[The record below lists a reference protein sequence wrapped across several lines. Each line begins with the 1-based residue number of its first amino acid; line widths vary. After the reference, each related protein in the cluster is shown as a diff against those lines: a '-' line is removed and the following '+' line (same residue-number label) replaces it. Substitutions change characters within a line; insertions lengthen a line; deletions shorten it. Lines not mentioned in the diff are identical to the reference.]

1 MQYTSGS
8 TANPRGVVLSMRNVT
23 ENVDQIIRN
32 YFRHEGGAPRL
43 PSSVVSWLPL
53 YHDMGLMVGLFI
65 PLFVGCPVILTSP
78 EAFIRKPARWMQLL
92 AKHQAPFSAAPNFAF
107 DLAVAKTSEEDMAG
121 LDLGHVNTIING
133 AEQVQPNTITKFLRR
148 FRPYNLMPAAVKPSY
163 GMAEAVVYLATTKA
177 GSPPTSTEFDA
188 DSLARGHAELST
200 FETER
205 ATRLIRYHS
214 DDKEPL
220 LRIVDPDSNIEL
232 GPGRIGEIWIHGK
245 NVSTGYHNADDALN
259 RDKFQASIREAS
271 AGTPRSPWLRTGDLG
286 FIVGDEFYIVGRMK
300 DLIIQ
305 DGVNHYPDDIETT
318 VKEFTGGRVAA
329 FSVSDDG
336 VEHLVIAAEVRT
348 EHGPDK
354 VTIMDFSTI
363 KRLVVSALSKLHG
376 LHVTDFLLVPPGA
389 LPKTTS
395 GKISRAACAKQ
406 YGANK
411 LQRSS
416 NVPMTDGSVTA
427 DKLQKWFREYLSTHI
442 ECHPN
447 EVSLDVPIRDLGL
460 KSIDVLAIPGD
471 LGDRFGF
478 CIPDLAVWDNPSAN
492 DLIDSLL
499 NQRSADS
506 LRESH
511 GHADRNTQ
519 GRGSINEPVAVIG
532 VGCRFPGDI
541 DGPERLWDFL
551 TEKKCAITAY
561 PDRGFTNAGTF
572 AESGGFLKDVAGFDN
587 RFFDIPPDE
596 ALRMDPQQRLLLEV
610 SWEALEHA
618 GIIPESLRLSRTGVF
633 VGVSSTD
640 YVRLVSASAQQKS
653 TIWDNTGGSSSIIA
667 NRISYF
673 LDIQGPSIVIDT
685 ACSSSLVAVHLACRS
700 LSTWDCDIA
709 LVGGTNVLISPEPWG
724 GFREAGILSQT
735 GCCHA
740 FDKSADGMVRGEGC
754 GVIVLQRLSDAR
766 LEGRRI
772 LAILT
777 GSAVNQDGKSNG
789 IMAPN
794 PSAQIGV
801 LENACKSARVDP
813 LEIGYVE
820 AHGTGTSLG
829 DRIEAHALGM
839 VFGRKRP
846 GSGPLMIGS
855 IKPNIGHLEGA
866 AGIAG
871 LIKAVLMVERG
882 SLLPSGGFTEPN
894 PAIPFT
900 ELGLRVVDELQE
912 WPVVAGRPRRAGV
925 SSFGFGGTNAHVI
938 VEEAGSVGADTVSGR
953 ADVGGSGGGVV
964 AWVISGKTASA
975 LAAQA
980 GRLGRYVR
988 ARPALDVVDVGYSL
1002 VSTRSVFDH
1011 RAVVV
1016 GQTRDE
1022 LLAGLAGVVA
1032 GRPEAGVVC
1041 GVGKPAG
1048 KTAFV
1053 FAGQG
1058 SQWLGMGSELYAA
1071 YPVFA
1076 EALDAVVDELD
1087 RHLRYPLRD
1096 VIWGHDQDLL
1106 NTTEFAQPALFAVE
1120 VALYRLLMSWGVR
1133 PGLVLGHS
1141 VGELAAAHVAGA
1153 LCLPDAAMLVAARG
1167 RLMQA
1172 LPAGGAMFAVQ
1183 AREDEVA
1190 PMLGHDV
1197 SIAAVNGPAS
1207 VVISG
1212 AHDAVS
1218 AIADRLRG
1226 QGRRVHRLA
1235 VSHAFHSALMEPMIA
1250 EFTAVAAELSVG
1262 LPTIPVISNVTGQ
1275 LVADDFASADYWARH
1290 IRAVVRF
1297 GDSVRS
1303 AHCAG
1308 ASRFIEVGPGGGLTS
1323 LIEASLADAQIVSVP
1338 TLRKDRPE
1346 PVSVMTAAA
1355 QGFVSGMGLDWASVF
1370 SGYRPKRVELPT
1382 YAFQHQKFWLAPA
1395 PSVSDPTAAGQIGAS
1410 DGGAELLASS
1420 GFAARLAGRSADEQL
1435 AAAIEVVCEHAA
1447 AVLGRDGA
1455 AGLDAGQAFA
1465 DSGFNSLSA
1474 VELRNRL
1481 TAVTAVTL
1489 PATAI
1494 FDHPTPTELAQ
1505 YLITQIDG
1513 HGSSAAAAANPAE
1526 RIDALTDLFL
1536 QACDAGR
1543 DADGWKMVAL
1553 ASNTRERM
1561 SSPVRNNVSKN
1572 VALLADG
1579 ISDVVVICI
1588 PTLTVLSDQREYR
1601 DIANAMT
1608 GRHSVYSLTLPGF
1621 DSSDALPQNADM
1633 IVETVSNAII
1643 DVVGGSCR
1651 FVLSGYSSGGVLAYA
1666 LCSHLSVKHQ
1676 RNPLGVA
1683 LIDTYLPSQ
1692 IANPS
1697 MNEGFS
1703 PNDTGKGLSRE
1714 VIRVARM
1721 LNRLTATRLTAAAT
1735 YAAIFQAWEPGRSMA
1750 PVLNIVAKDRIATV
1764 ENLREE
1770 RINRWRTAAAEAAY
1784 SVAEVPGDHFGM
1796 MSTSSE
1802 AIATEI
1808 HDWISGL
1815 VRGPHR

>member
-1 MQYTSGS
+1 
-8 TANPRGVVLSMRNVT
+8 
-23 ENVDQIIRN
+23 
-32 YFRHEGGAPRL
+32 
-43 PSSVVSWLPL
+43 
-53 YHDMGLMVGLFI
+53 
-65 PLFVGCPVILTSP
+65 
-78 EAFIRKPARWMQLL
+78 
-92 AKHQAPFSAAPNFAF
+92 
-107 DLAVAKTSEEDMAG
+107 
-121 LDLGHVNTIING
+121 
-133 AEQVQPNTITKFLRR
+133 
-148 FRPYNLMPAAVKPSY
+148 
-163 GMAEAVVYLATTKA
+163 
-177 GSPPTSTEFDA
+177 
-188 DSLARGHAELST
+188 
-200 FETER
+200 
-205 ATRLIRYHS
+205 
-214 DDKEPL
+214 
-220 LRIVDPDSNIEL
+220 
-232 GPGRIGEIWIHGK
+232 
-245 NVSTGYHNADDALN
+245 
-259 RDKFQASIREAS
+259 
-271 AGTPRSPWLRTGDLG
+271 
-286 FIVGDEFYIVGRMK
+286 
-300 DLIIQ
+300 
-305 DGVNHYPDDIETT
+305 
-318 VKEFTGGRVAA
+318 
-329 FSVSDDG
+329 
-336 VEHLVIAAEVRT
+336 
-348 EHGPDK
+348 
-354 VTIMDFSTI
+354 
-363 KRLVVSALSKLHG
+363 
-376 LHVTDFLLVPPGA
+376 
-389 LPKTTS
+389 
-395 GKISRAACAKQ
+395 
-406 YGANK
+406 
-411 LQRSS
+411 
-416 NVPMTDGSVTA
+416 MTDGSVTA

-980 GRLGRYVR
+980 RRLGRYVR

-1032 GRPEAGVVC
+1032 GRPDAGVVC

>member
-1 MQYTSGS
+1 
-8 TANPRGVVLSMRNVT
+8 
-23 ENVDQIIRN
+23 
-32 YFRHEGGAPRL
+32 
-43 PSSVVSWLPL
+43 
-53 YHDMGLMVGLFI
+53 
-65 PLFVGCPVILTSP
+65 
-78 EAFIRKPARWMQLL
+78 
-92 AKHQAPFSAAPNFAF
+92 
-107 DLAVAKTSEEDMAG
+107 
-121 LDLGHVNTIING
+121 
-133 AEQVQPNTITKFLRR
+133 
-148 FRPYNLMPAAVKPSY
+148 
-163 GMAEAVVYLATTKA
+163 
-177 GSPPTSTEFDA
+177 
-188 DSLARGHAELST
+188 
-200 FETER
+200 
-205 ATRLIRYHS
+205 
-214 DDKEPL
+214 
-220 LRIVDPDSNIEL
+220 
-232 GPGRIGEIWIHGK
+232 
-245 NVSTGYHNADDALN
+245 
-259 RDKFQASIREAS
+259 
-271 AGTPRSPWLRTGDLG
+271 
-286 FIVGDEFYIVGRMK
+286 
-300 DLIIQ
+300 
-305 DGVNHYPDDIETT
+305 
-318 VKEFTGGRVAA
+318 
-329 FSVSDDG
+329 
-336 VEHLVIAAEVRT
+336 
-348 EHGPDK
+348 
-354 VTIMDFSTI
+354 
-363 KRLVVSALSKLHG
+363 
-376 LHVTDFLLVPPGA
+376 
-389 LPKTTS
+389 
-395 GKISRAACAKQ
+395 
-406 YGANK
+406 
-411 LQRSS
+411 
-416 NVPMTDGSVTA
+416 MTDGSVTA
-427 DKLQKWFREYLSTHI
+427 DKLQKWFREYVSTHI

-673 LDIQGPSIVIDT
+673 LDIQGPPIVIDT

-1643 DVVGGSCR
+1643 DVVGGSWR

-1815 VRGPHR
+1815 VRGPHP

>member
-1 MQYTSGS
+1 M
-8 TANPRGVVLSMRNVT
+8 
-23 ENVDQIIRN
+23 
-32 YFRHEGGAPRL
+32 
-43 PSSVVSWLPL
+43 
-53 YHDMGLMVGLFI
+53 
-65 PLFVGCPVILTSP
+65 
-78 EAFIRKPARWMQLL
+78 
-92 AKHQAPFSAAPNFAF
+92 
-107 DLAVAKTSEEDMAG
+107 
-121 LDLGHVNTIING
+121 
-133 AEQVQPNTITKFLRR
+133 
-148 FRPYNLMPAAVKPSY
+148 
-163 GMAEAVVYLATTKA
+163 
-177 GSPPTSTEFDA
+177 
-188 DSLARGHAELST
+188 
-200 FETER
+200 
-205 ATRLIRYHS
+205 
-214 DDKEPL
+214 
-220 LRIVDPDSNIEL
+220 
-232 GPGRIGEIWIHGK
+232 
-245 NVSTGYHNADDALN
+245 
-259 RDKFQASIREAS
+259 
-271 AGTPRSPWLRTGDLG
+271 
-286 FIVGDEFYIVGRMK
+286 
-300 DLIIQ
+300 
-305 DGVNHYPDDIETT
+305 
-318 VKEFTGGRVAA
+318 
-329 FSVSDDG
+329 
-336 VEHLVIAAEVRT
+336 
-348 EHGPDK
+348 
-354 VTIMDFSTI
+354 
-363 KRLVVSALSKLHG
+363 
-376 LHVTDFLLVPPGA
+376 
-389 LPKTTS
+389 
-395 GKISRAACAKQ
+395 
-406 YGANK
+406 
-411 LQRSS
+411 
-416 NVPMTDGSVTA
+416 
-427 DKLQKWFREYLSTHI
+427 
-442 ECHPN
+442 
-447 EVSLDVPIRDLGL
+447 
-460 KSIDVLAIPGD
+460 
-471 LGDRFGF
+471 
-478 CIPDLAVWDNPSAN
+478 
-492 DLIDSLL
+492 
-499 NQRSADS
+499 
-506 LRESH
+506 
-511 GHADRNTQ
+511 
-519 GRGSINEPVAVIG
+519 
-532 VGCRFPGDI
+532 
-541 DGPERLWDFL
+541 
-551 TEKKCAITAY
+551 
-561 PDRGFTNAGTF
+561 
-572 AESGGFLKDVAGFDN
+572 
-587 RFFDIPPDE
+587 
-596 ALRMDPQQRLLLEV
+596 
-610 SWEALEHA
+610 
-618 GIIPESLRLSRTGVF
+618 
-633 VGVSSTD
+633 
-640 YVRLVSASAQQKS
+640 
-653 TIWDNTGGSSSIIA
+653 
-667 NRISYF
+667 
-673 LDIQGPSIVIDT
+673 
-685 ACSSSLVAVHLACRS
+685 HLACRS

>member
-1 MQYTSGS
+1 
-8 TANPRGVVLSMRNVT
+8 
-23 ENVDQIIRN
+23 
-32 YFRHEGGAPRL
+32 
-43 PSSVVSWLPL
+43 
-53 YHDMGLMVGLFI
+53 
-65 PLFVGCPVILTSP
+65 
-78 EAFIRKPARWMQLL
+78 
-92 AKHQAPFSAAPNFAF
+92 
-107 DLAVAKTSEEDMAG
+107 
-121 LDLGHVNTIING
+121 
-133 AEQVQPNTITKFLRR
+133 
-148 FRPYNLMPAAVKPSY
+148 
-163 GMAEAVVYLATTKA
+163 
-177 GSPPTSTEFDA
+177 
-188 DSLARGHAELST
+188 
-200 FETER
+200 
-205 ATRLIRYHS
+205 
-214 DDKEPL
+214 
-220 LRIVDPDSNIEL
+220 
-232 GPGRIGEIWIHGK
+232 
-245 NVSTGYHNADDALN
+245 
-259 RDKFQASIREAS
+259 
-271 AGTPRSPWLRTGDLG
+271 
-286 FIVGDEFYIVGRMK
+286 
-300 DLIIQ
+300 
-305 DGVNHYPDDIETT
+305 
-318 VKEFTGGRVAA
+318 
-329 FSVSDDG
+329 
-336 VEHLVIAAEVRT
+336 
-348 EHGPDK
+348 
-354 VTIMDFSTI
+354 
-363 KRLVVSALSKLHG
+363 
-376 LHVTDFLLVPPGA
+376 
-389 LPKTTS
+389 
-395 GKISRAACAKQ
+395 
-406 YGANK
+406 
-411 LQRSS
+411 
-416 NVPMTDGSVTA
+416 MTDGSVTA
-427 DKLQKWFREYLSTHI
+427 DKLQKWFREYVSTHI

-511 GHADRNTQ
+511 RHADRNTQ

-1643 DVVGGSCR
+1643 DVVGCSCR

-1815 VRGPHR
+1815 VRGPHP

>member
-1 MQYTSGS
+1 MVS
-8 TANPRGVVLSMRNVT
+8 RVLVHAYRV
-23 ENVDQIIRN
+23 
-32 YFRHEGGAPRL
+32 
-43 PSSVVSWLPL
+43 SS
-53 YHDMGLMVGLFI
+53 
-65 PLFVGCPVILTSP
+65 
-78 EAFIRKPARWMQLL
+78 
-92 AKHQAPFSAAPNFAF
+92 
-107 DLAVAKTSEEDMAG
+107 
-121 LDLGHVNTIING
+121 
-133 AEQVQPNTITKFLRR
+133 
-148 FRPYNLMPAAVKPSY
+148 
-163 GMAEAVVYLATTKA
+163 
-177 GSPPTSTEFDA
+177 
-188 DSLARGHAELST
+188 
-200 FETER
+200 
-205 ATRLIRYHS
+205 
-214 DDKEPL
+214 
-220 LRIVDPDSNIEL
+220 
-232 GPGRIGEIWIHGK
+232 
-245 NVSTGYHNADDALN
+245 
-259 RDKFQASIREAS
+259 
-271 AGTPRSPWLRTGDLG
+271 
-286 FIVGDEFYIVGRMK
+286 
-300 DLIIQ
+300 
-305 DGVNHYPDDIETT
+305 
-318 VKEFTGGRVAA
+318 
-329 FSVSDDG
+329 
-336 VEHLVIAAEVRT
+336 
-348 EHGPDK
+348 
-354 VTIMDFSTI
+354 
-363 KRLVVSALSKLHG
+363 
-376 LHVTDFLLVPPGA
+376 
-389 LPKTTS
+389 
-395 GKISRAACAKQ
+395 
-406 YGANK
+406 
-411 LQRSS
+411 
-416 NVPMTDGSVTA
+416 
-427 DKLQKWFREYLSTHI
+427 
-442 ECHPN
+442 N

-709 LVGGTNVLISPEPWG
+709 LAGGTNVLISPEPWG

-1815 VRGPHR
+1815 VRGPHP

>member
-1 MQYTSGS
+1 
-8 TANPRGVVLSMRNVT
+8 
-23 ENVDQIIRN
+23 
-32 YFRHEGGAPRL
+32 
-43 PSSVVSWLPL
+43 
-53 YHDMGLMVGLFI
+53 
-65 PLFVGCPVILTSP
+65 
-78 EAFIRKPARWMQLL
+78 
-92 AKHQAPFSAAPNFAF
+92 
-107 DLAVAKTSEEDMAG
+107 
-121 LDLGHVNTIING
+121 
-133 AEQVQPNTITKFLRR
+133 
-148 FRPYNLMPAAVKPSY
+148 
-163 GMAEAVVYLATTKA
+163 
-177 GSPPTSTEFDA
+177 
-188 DSLARGHAELST
+188 
-200 FETER
+200 
-205 ATRLIRYHS
+205 
-214 DDKEPL
+214 
-220 LRIVDPDSNIEL
+220 
-232 GPGRIGEIWIHGK
+232 
-245 NVSTGYHNADDALN
+245 
-259 RDKFQASIREAS
+259 
-271 AGTPRSPWLRTGDLG
+271 
-286 FIVGDEFYIVGRMK
+286 
-300 DLIIQ
+300 
-305 DGVNHYPDDIETT
+305 
-318 VKEFTGGRVAA
+318 
-329 FSVSDDG
+329 
-336 VEHLVIAAEVRT
+336 
-348 EHGPDK
+348 
-354 VTIMDFSTI
+354 
-363 KRLVVSALSKLHG
+363 
-376 LHVTDFLLVPPGA
+376 
-389 LPKTTS
+389 
-395 GKISRAACAKQ
+395 
-406 YGANK
+406 
-411 LQRSS
+411 
-416 NVPMTDGSVTA
+416 MTDGSVTA
-427 DKLQKWFREYLSTHI
+427 DKLQKWFREYVSTHI

-471 LGDRFGF
+471 LGYRFGF

-912 WPVVAGRPRRAGV
+912 WPVVAGRPRRAGL

-1058 SQWLGMGSELYAA
+1058 SQWLGMGSELYAT

-1815 VRGPHR
+1815 VRGPHP

>member
-1 MQYTSGS
+1 MVS
-8 TANPRGVVLSMRNVT
+8 RVLVHAYRV
-23 ENVDQIIRN
+23 
-32 YFRHEGGAPRL
+32 
-43 PSSVVSWLPL
+43 SS
-53 YHDMGLMVGLFI
+53 
-65 PLFVGCPVILTSP
+65 
-78 EAFIRKPARWMQLL
+78 
-92 AKHQAPFSAAPNFAF
+92 
-107 DLAVAKTSEEDMAG
+107 
-121 LDLGHVNTIING
+121 
-133 AEQVQPNTITKFLRR
+133 
-148 FRPYNLMPAAVKPSY
+148 
-163 GMAEAVVYLATTKA
+163 
-177 GSPPTSTEFDA
+177 
-188 DSLARGHAELST
+188 
-200 FETER
+200 
-205 ATRLIRYHS
+205 
-214 DDKEPL
+214 
-220 LRIVDPDSNIEL
+220 
-232 GPGRIGEIWIHGK
+232 
-245 NVSTGYHNADDALN
+245 
-259 RDKFQASIREAS
+259 
-271 AGTPRSPWLRTGDLG
+271 
-286 FIVGDEFYIVGRMK
+286 
-300 DLIIQ
+300 
-305 DGVNHYPDDIETT
+305 
-318 VKEFTGGRVAA
+318 
-329 FSVSDDG
+329 
-336 VEHLVIAAEVRT
+336 
-348 EHGPDK
+348 
-354 VTIMDFSTI
+354 
-363 KRLVVSALSKLHG
+363 
-376 LHVTDFLLVPPGA
+376 
-389 LPKTTS
+389 
-395 GKISRAACAKQ
+395 
-406 YGANK
+406 
-411 LQRSS
+411 
-416 NVPMTDGSVTA
+416 
-427 DKLQKWFREYLSTHI
+427 
-442 ECHPN
+442 N

-1601 DIANAMT
+1601 DIANAMA

-1815 VRGPHR
+1815 VRGPHP

>member
-1 MQYTSGS
+1 
-8 TANPRGVVLSMRNVT
+8 
-23 ENVDQIIRN
+23 
-32 YFRHEGGAPRL
+32 
-43 PSSVVSWLPL
+43 
-53 YHDMGLMVGLFI
+53 
-65 PLFVGCPVILTSP
+65 
-78 EAFIRKPARWMQLL
+78 
-92 AKHQAPFSAAPNFAF
+92 
-107 DLAVAKTSEEDMAG
+107 
-121 LDLGHVNTIING
+121 
-133 AEQVQPNTITKFLRR
+133 
-148 FRPYNLMPAAVKPSY
+148 
-163 GMAEAVVYLATTKA
+163 
-177 GSPPTSTEFDA
+177 
-188 DSLARGHAELST
+188 
-200 FETER
+200 
-205 ATRLIRYHS
+205 
-214 DDKEPL
+214 
-220 LRIVDPDSNIEL
+220 
-232 GPGRIGEIWIHGK
+232 
-245 NVSTGYHNADDALN
+245 
-259 RDKFQASIREAS
+259 
-271 AGTPRSPWLRTGDLG
+271 
-286 FIVGDEFYIVGRMK
+286 
-300 DLIIQ
+300 
-305 DGVNHYPDDIETT
+305 
-318 VKEFTGGRVAA
+318 
-329 FSVSDDG
+329 
-336 VEHLVIAAEVRT
+336 
-348 EHGPDK
+348 
-354 VTIMDFSTI
+354 
-363 KRLVVSALSKLHG
+363 
-376 LHVTDFLLVPPGA
+376 
-389 LPKTTS
+389 
-395 GKISRAACAKQ
+395 
-406 YGANK
+406 
-411 LQRSS
+411 
-416 NVPMTDGSVTA
+416 MTDGSVTA

-1183 AREDEVA
+1183 AREDDVA

-1197 SIAAVNGPAS
+1197 SIAAVNGPVS

-1815 VRGPHR
+1815 VRGPHP

>member
-1 MQYTSGS
+1 MVS
-8 TANPRGVVLSMRNVT
+8 RVLVHAYRV
-23 ENVDQIIRN
+23 
-32 YFRHEGGAPRL
+32 
-43 PSSVVSWLPL
+43 SS
-53 YHDMGLMVGLFI
+53 
-65 PLFVGCPVILTSP
+65 
-78 EAFIRKPARWMQLL
+78 
-92 AKHQAPFSAAPNFAF
+92 
-107 DLAVAKTSEEDMAG
+107 
-121 LDLGHVNTIING
+121 
-133 AEQVQPNTITKFLRR
+133 
-148 FRPYNLMPAAVKPSY
+148 
-163 GMAEAVVYLATTKA
+163 
-177 GSPPTSTEFDA
+177 
-188 DSLARGHAELST
+188 
-200 FETER
+200 
-205 ATRLIRYHS
+205 
-214 DDKEPL
+214 
-220 LRIVDPDSNIEL
+220 
-232 GPGRIGEIWIHGK
+232 
-245 NVSTGYHNADDALN
+245 
-259 RDKFQASIREAS
+259 
-271 AGTPRSPWLRTGDLG
+271 
-286 FIVGDEFYIVGRMK
+286 
-300 DLIIQ
+300 
-305 DGVNHYPDDIETT
+305 
-318 VKEFTGGRVAA
+318 
-329 FSVSDDG
+329 
-336 VEHLVIAAEVRT
+336 
-348 EHGPDK
+348 
-354 VTIMDFSTI
+354 
-363 KRLVVSALSKLHG
+363 
-376 LHVTDFLLVPPGA
+376 
-389 LPKTTS
+389 
-395 GKISRAACAKQ
+395 
-406 YGANK
+406 
-411 LQRSS
+411 
-416 NVPMTDGSVTA
+416 
-427 DKLQKWFREYLSTHI
+427 
-442 ECHPN
+442 N

-1308 ASRFIEVGPGGGLTS
+1308 VSRFIEVGPGGGLTS

-1815 VRGPHR
+1815 VRGPHP

>member
-1 MQYTSGS
+1 
-8 TANPRGVVLSMRNVT
+8 
-23 ENVDQIIRN
+23 
-32 YFRHEGGAPRL
+32 
-43 PSSVVSWLPL
+43 
-53 YHDMGLMVGLFI
+53 
-65 PLFVGCPVILTSP
+65 
-78 EAFIRKPARWMQLL
+78 
-92 AKHQAPFSAAPNFAF
+92 
-107 DLAVAKTSEEDMAG
+107 
-121 LDLGHVNTIING
+121 
-133 AEQVQPNTITKFLRR
+133 
-148 FRPYNLMPAAVKPSY
+148 
-163 GMAEAVVYLATTKA
+163 
-177 GSPPTSTEFDA
+177 
-188 DSLARGHAELST
+188 
-200 FETER
+200 
-205 ATRLIRYHS
+205 
-214 DDKEPL
+214 
-220 LRIVDPDSNIEL
+220 
-232 GPGRIGEIWIHGK
+232 
-245 NVSTGYHNADDALN
+245 
-259 RDKFQASIREAS
+259 
-271 AGTPRSPWLRTGDLG
+271 
-286 FIVGDEFYIVGRMK
+286 
-300 DLIIQ
+300 
-305 DGVNHYPDDIETT
+305 
-318 VKEFTGGRVAA
+318 
-329 FSVSDDG
+329 
-336 VEHLVIAAEVRT
+336 
-348 EHGPDK
+348 
-354 VTIMDFSTI
+354 
-363 KRLVVSALSKLHG
+363 
-376 LHVTDFLLVPPGA
+376 
-389 LPKTTS
+389 
-395 GKISRAACAKQ
+395 
-406 YGANK
+406 
-411 LQRSS
+411 
-416 NVPMTDGSVTA
+416 MTDGSVTA

-1022 LLAGLAGVVA
+1022 LLAGLAGGVA

-1815 VRGPHR
+1815 VRGPHP

>member
-1 MQYTSGS
+1 
-8 TANPRGVVLSMRNVT
+8 
-23 ENVDQIIRN
+23 
-32 YFRHEGGAPRL
+32 
-43 PSSVVSWLPL
+43 
-53 YHDMGLMVGLFI
+53 
-65 PLFVGCPVILTSP
+65 
-78 EAFIRKPARWMQLL
+78 
-92 AKHQAPFSAAPNFAF
+92 
-107 DLAVAKTSEEDMAG
+107 
-121 LDLGHVNTIING
+121 
-133 AEQVQPNTITKFLRR
+133 
-148 FRPYNLMPAAVKPSY
+148 
-163 GMAEAVVYLATTKA
+163 
-177 GSPPTSTEFDA
+177 
-188 DSLARGHAELST
+188 
-200 FETER
+200 
-205 ATRLIRYHS
+205 
-214 DDKEPL
+214 
-220 LRIVDPDSNIEL
+220 
-232 GPGRIGEIWIHGK
+232 
-245 NVSTGYHNADDALN
+245 
-259 RDKFQASIREAS
+259 
-271 AGTPRSPWLRTGDLG
+271 
-286 FIVGDEFYIVGRMK
+286 
-300 DLIIQ
+300 
-305 DGVNHYPDDIETT
+305 
-318 VKEFTGGRVAA
+318 
-329 FSVSDDG
+329 
-336 VEHLVIAAEVRT
+336 
-348 EHGPDK
+348 
-354 VTIMDFSTI
+354 
-363 KRLVVSALSKLHG
+363 
-376 LHVTDFLLVPPGA
+376 
-389 LPKTTS
+389 
-395 GKISRAACAKQ
+395 
-406 YGANK
+406 
-411 LQRSS
+411 
-416 NVPMTDGSVTA
+416 
-427 DKLQKWFREYLSTHI
+427 
-442 ECHPN
+442 
-447 EVSLDVPIRDLGL
+447 
-460 KSIDVLAIPGD
+460 
-471 LGDRFGF
+471 
-478 CIPDLAVWDNPSAN
+478 
-492 DLIDSLL
+492 
-499 NQRSADS
+499 
-506 LRESH
+506 
-511 GHADRNTQ
+511 
-519 GRGSINEPVAVIG
+519 
-532 VGCRFPGDI
+532 
-541 DGPERLWDFL
+541 
-551 TEKKCAITAY
+551 
-561 PDRGFTNAGTF
+561 
-572 AESGGFLKDVAGFDN
+572 
-587 RFFDIPPDE
+587 
-596 ALRMDPQQRLLLEV
+596 
-610 SWEALEHA
+610 
-618 GIIPESLRLSRTGVF
+618 
-633 VGVSSTD
+633 
-640 YVRLVSASAQQKS
+640 
-653 TIWDNTGGSSSIIA
+653 
-667 NRISYF
+667 
-673 LDIQGPSIVIDT
+673 
-685 ACSSSLVAVHLACRS
+685 
-700 LSTWDCDIA
+700 
-709 LVGGTNVLISPEPWG
+709 TNVLISPEPWG

-1120 VALYRLLMSWGVR
+1120 VALYRLVMSWGVR

-1526 RIDALTDLFL
+1526 RIDALTDVFL

-1621 DSSDALPQNADM
+1621 DSSDALPQNSDM

-1683 LIDTYLPSQ
+1683 LI
-1692 IANPS
+1692 
-1697 MNEGFS
+1697 
-1703 PNDTGKGLSRE
+1703 
-1714 VIRVARM
+1714 
-1721 LNRLTATRLTAAAT
+1721 
-1735 YAAIFQAWEPGRSMA
+1735 
-1750 PVLNIVAKDRIATV
+1750 
-1764 ENLREE
+1764 
-1770 RINRWRTAAAEAAY
+1770 
-1784 SVAEVPGDHFGM
+1784 
-1796 MSTSSE
+1796 
-1802 AIATEI
+1802 
-1808 HDWISGL
+1808 
-1815 VRGPHR
+1815 

>member
-1 MQYTSGS
+1 MVS
-8 TANPRGVVLSMRNVT
+8 RVLVHAYRV
-23 ENVDQIIRN
+23 
-32 YFRHEGGAPRL
+32 
-43 PSSVVSWLPL
+43 SS
-53 YHDMGLMVGLFI
+53 
-65 PLFVGCPVILTSP
+65 
-78 EAFIRKPARWMQLL
+78 
-92 AKHQAPFSAAPNFAF
+92 
-107 DLAVAKTSEEDMAG
+107 
-121 LDLGHVNTIING
+121 
-133 AEQVQPNTITKFLRR
+133 
-148 FRPYNLMPAAVKPSY
+148 
-163 GMAEAVVYLATTKA
+163 
-177 GSPPTSTEFDA
+177 
-188 DSLARGHAELST
+188 
-200 FETER
+200 
-205 ATRLIRYHS
+205 
-214 DDKEPL
+214 
-220 LRIVDPDSNIEL
+220 
-232 GPGRIGEIWIHGK
+232 
-245 NVSTGYHNADDALN
+245 
-259 RDKFQASIREAS
+259 
-271 AGTPRSPWLRTGDLG
+271 
-286 FIVGDEFYIVGRMK
+286 
-300 DLIIQ
+300 
-305 DGVNHYPDDIETT
+305 
-318 VKEFTGGRVAA
+318 
-329 FSVSDDG
+329 
-336 VEHLVIAAEVRT
+336 
-348 EHGPDK
+348 
-354 VTIMDFSTI
+354 
-363 KRLVVSALSKLHG
+363 
-376 LHVTDFLLVPPGA
+376 
-389 LPKTTS
+389 
-395 GKISRAACAKQ
+395 
-406 YGANK
+406 
-411 LQRSS
+411 
-416 NVPMTDGSVTA
+416 
-427 DKLQKWFREYLSTHI
+427 
-442 ECHPN
+442 N

-1543 DADGWKMVAL
+1543 DADGWTMVAL

-1815 VRGPHR
+1815 VRGPHP

>member
-1 MQYTSGS
+1 MVS
-8 TANPRGVVLSMRNVT
+8 RVLVHAYRV
-23 ENVDQIIRN
+23 
-32 YFRHEGGAPRL
+32 
-43 PSSVVSWLPL
+43 SS
-53 YHDMGLMVGLFI
+53 
-65 PLFVGCPVILTSP
+65 
-78 EAFIRKPARWMQLL
+78 
-92 AKHQAPFSAAPNFAF
+92 
-107 DLAVAKTSEEDMAG
+107 
-121 LDLGHVNTIING
+121 
-133 AEQVQPNTITKFLRR
+133 
-148 FRPYNLMPAAVKPSY
+148 
-163 GMAEAVVYLATTKA
+163 
-177 GSPPTSTEFDA
+177 
-188 DSLARGHAELST
+188 
-200 FETER
+200 
-205 ATRLIRYHS
+205 
-214 DDKEPL
+214 
-220 LRIVDPDSNIEL
+220 
-232 GPGRIGEIWIHGK
+232 
-245 NVSTGYHNADDALN
+245 
-259 RDKFQASIREAS
+259 
-271 AGTPRSPWLRTGDLG
+271 
-286 FIVGDEFYIVGRMK
+286 
-300 DLIIQ
+300 
-305 DGVNHYPDDIETT
+305 
-318 VKEFTGGRVAA
+318 
-329 FSVSDDG
+329 
-336 VEHLVIAAEVRT
+336 
-348 EHGPDK
+348 
-354 VTIMDFSTI
+354 
-363 KRLVVSALSKLHG
+363 
-376 LHVTDFLLVPPGA
+376 
-389 LPKTTS
+389 
-395 GKISRAACAKQ
+395 
-406 YGANK
+406 
-411 LQRSS
+411 
-416 NVPMTDGSVTA
+416 
-427 DKLQKWFREYLSTHI
+427 
-442 ECHPN
+442 N

-1526 RIDALTDLFL
+1526 RIDALTDIFL

-1815 VRGPHR
+1815 VRGPHP

>member
-1 MQYTSGS
+1 
-8 TANPRGVVLSMRNVT
+8 
-23 ENVDQIIRN
+23 
-32 YFRHEGGAPRL
+32 
-43 PSSVVSWLPL
+43 
-53 YHDMGLMVGLFI
+53 
-65 PLFVGCPVILTSP
+65 
-78 EAFIRKPARWMQLL
+78 
-92 AKHQAPFSAAPNFAF
+92 
-107 DLAVAKTSEEDMAG
+107 
-121 LDLGHVNTIING
+121 
-133 AEQVQPNTITKFLRR
+133 
-148 FRPYNLMPAAVKPSY
+148 
-163 GMAEAVVYLATTKA
+163 
-177 GSPPTSTEFDA
+177 
-188 DSLARGHAELST
+188 
-200 FETER
+200 
-205 ATRLIRYHS
+205 
-214 DDKEPL
+214 
-220 LRIVDPDSNIEL
+220 
-232 GPGRIGEIWIHGK
+232 
-245 NVSTGYHNADDALN
+245 
-259 RDKFQASIREAS
+259 
-271 AGTPRSPWLRTGDLG
+271 
-286 FIVGDEFYIVGRMK
+286 
-300 DLIIQ
+300 
-305 DGVNHYPDDIETT
+305 
-318 VKEFTGGRVAA
+318 
-329 FSVSDDG
+329 
-336 VEHLVIAAEVRT
+336 
-348 EHGPDK
+348 
-354 VTIMDFSTI
+354 
-363 KRLVVSALSKLHG
+363 
-376 LHVTDFLLVPPGA
+376 
-389 LPKTTS
+389 
-395 GKISRAACAKQ
+395 
-406 YGANK
+406 
-411 LQRSS
+411 
-416 NVPMTDGSVTA
+416 MTDGSVTA

-1526 RIDALTDLFL
+1526 RIDALTDVFL

-1721 LNRLTATRLTAAAT
+1721 LNRLTATRLTVAAT

-1815 VRGPHR
+1815 VRGPHP

>member
-1 MQYTSGS
+1 
-8 TANPRGVVLSMRNVT
+8 
-23 ENVDQIIRN
+23 
-32 YFRHEGGAPRL
+32 
-43 PSSVVSWLPL
+43 
-53 YHDMGLMVGLFI
+53 
-65 PLFVGCPVILTSP
+65 
-78 EAFIRKPARWMQLL
+78 
-92 AKHQAPFSAAPNFAF
+92 
-107 DLAVAKTSEEDMAG
+107 
-121 LDLGHVNTIING
+121 
-133 AEQVQPNTITKFLRR
+133 
-148 FRPYNLMPAAVKPSY
+148 
-163 GMAEAVVYLATTKA
+163 
-177 GSPPTSTEFDA
+177 
-188 DSLARGHAELST
+188 
-200 FETER
+200 
-205 ATRLIRYHS
+205 
-214 DDKEPL
+214 
-220 LRIVDPDSNIEL
+220 
-232 GPGRIGEIWIHGK
+232 
-245 NVSTGYHNADDALN
+245 
-259 RDKFQASIREAS
+259 
-271 AGTPRSPWLRTGDLG
+271 
-286 FIVGDEFYIVGRMK
+286 
-300 DLIIQ
+300 
-305 DGVNHYPDDIETT
+305 
-318 VKEFTGGRVAA
+318 
-329 FSVSDDG
+329 
-336 VEHLVIAAEVRT
+336 
-348 EHGPDK
+348 
-354 VTIMDFSTI
+354 
-363 KRLVVSALSKLHG
+363 
-376 LHVTDFLLVPPGA
+376 
-389 LPKTTS
+389 
-395 GKISRAACAKQ
+395 
-406 YGANK
+406 
-411 LQRSS
+411 
-416 NVPMTDGSVTA
+416 MTDGSVTA
-427 DKLQKWFREYLSTHI
+427 DKLQKWFREYVSTHI

-1218 AIADRLRG
+1218 AIADRLCG

-1815 VRGPHR
+1815 VRGPHP

>member
-1 MQYTSGS
+1 
-8 TANPRGVVLSMRNVT
+8 
-23 ENVDQIIRN
+23 
-32 YFRHEGGAPRL
+32 
-43 PSSVVSWLPL
+43 
-53 YHDMGLMVGLFI
+53 
-65 PLFVGCPVILTSP
+65 
-78 EAFIRKPARWMQLL
+78 
-92 AKHQAPFSAAPNFAF
+92 
-107 DLAVAKTSEEDMAG
+107 
-121 LDLGHVNTIING
+121 
-133 AEQVQPNTITKFLRR
+133 
-148 FRPYNLMPAAVKPSY
+148 
-163 GMAEAVVYLATTKA
+163 
-177 GSPPTSTEFDA
+177 
-188 DSLARGHAELST
+188 
-200 FETER
+200 
-205 ATRLIRYHS
+205 
-214 DDKEPL
+214 
-220 LRIVDPDSNIEL
+220 
-232 GPGRIGEIWIHGK
+232 
-245 NVSTGYHNADDALN
+245 
-259 RDKFQASIREAS
+259 
-271 AGTPRSPWLRTGDLG
+271 
-286 FIVGDEFYIVGRMK
+286 
-300 DLIIQ
+300 
-305 DGVNHYPDDIETT
+305 
-318 VKEFTGGRVAA
+318 
-329 FSVSDDG
+329 
-336 VEHLVIAAEVRT
+336 
-348 EHGPDK
+348 
-354 VTIMDFSTI
+354 
-363 KRLVVSALSKLHG
+363 
-376 LHVTDFLLVPPGA
+376 
-389 LPKTTS
+389 
-395 GKISRAACAKQ
+395 
-406 YGANK
+406 
-411 LQRSS
+411 
-416 NVPMTDGSVTA
+416 MTDGSVTA

-964 AWVISGKTASA
+964 EWVISGKTASA

-1120 VALYRLLMSWGVR
+1120 VALYRLVMSWGVR

-1526 RIDALTDLFL
+1526 RIDALTDVFL

-1815 VRGPHR
+1815 VRGPHP

>member
-1 MQYTSGS
+1 
-8 TANPRGVVLSMRNVT
+8 
-23 ENVDQIIRN
+23 
-32 YFRHEGGAPRL
+32 
-43 PSSVVSWLPL
+43 
-53 YHDMGLMVGLFI
+53 
-65 PLFVGCPVILTSP
+65 
-78 EAFIRKPARWMQLL
+78 
-92 AKHQAPFSAAPNFAF
+92 
-107 DLAVAKTSEEDMAG
+107 
-121 LDLGHVNTIING
+121 
-133 AEQVQPNTITKFLRR
+133 
-148 FRPYNLMPAAVKPSY
+148 
-163 GMAEAVVYLATTKA
+163 
-177 GSPPTSTEFDA
+177 
-188 DSLARGHAELST
+188 
-200 FETER
+200 
-205 ATRLIRYHS
+205 
-214 DDKEPL
+214 
-220 LRIVDPDSNIEL
+220 
-232 GPGRIGEIWIHGK
+232 
-245 NVSTGYHNADDALN
+245 
-259 RDKFQASIREAS
+259 
-271 AGTPRSPWLRTGDLG
+271 
-286 FIVGDEFYIVGRMK
+286 
-300 DLIIQ
+300 
-305 DGVNHYPDDIETT
+305 
-318 VKEFTGGRVAA
+318 
-329 FSVSDDG
+329 
-336 VEHLVIAAEVRT
+336 
-348 EHGPDK
+348 
-354 VTIMDFSTI
+354 
-363 KRLVVSALSKLHG
+363 
-376 LHVTDFLLVPPGA
+376 
-389 LPKTTS
+389 
-395 GKISRAACAKQ
+395 
-406 YGANK
+406 
-411 LQRSS
+411 
-416 NVPMTDGSVTA
+416 MTDGSVTA

-829 DRIEAHALGM
+829 DRIEAHAFGM

-1815 VRGPHR
+1815 VRGPHP

>member
-1 MQYTSGS
+1 
-8 TANPRGVVLSMRNVT
+8 
-23 ENVDQIIRN
+23 
-32 YFRHEGGAPRL
+32 
-43 PSSVVSWLPL
+43 
-53 YHDMGLMVGLFI
+53 
-65 PLFVGCPVILTSP
+65 
-78 EAFIRKPARWMQLL
+78 
-92 AKHQAPFSAAPNFAF
+92 
-107 DLAVAKTSEEDMAG
+107 
-121 LDLGHVNTIING
+121 
-133 AEQVQPNTITKFLRR
+133 
-148 FRPYNLMPAAVKPSY
+148 
-163 GMAEAVVYLATTKA
+163 
-177 GSPPTSTEFDA
+177 
-188 DSLARGHAELST
+188 
-200 FETER
+200 
-205 ATRLIRYHS
+205 
-214 DDKEPL
+214 
-220 LRIVDPDSNIEL
+220 
-232 GPGRIGEIWIHGK
+232 
-245 NVSTGYHNADDALN
+245 
-259 RDKFQASIREAS
+259 
-271 AGTPRSPWLRTGDLG
+271 
-286 FIVGDEFYIVGRMK
+286 
-300 DLIIQ
+300 
-305 DGVNHYPDDIETT
+305 
-318 VKEFTGGRVAA
+318 
-329 FSVSDDG
+329 
-336 VEHLVIAAEVRT
+336 
-348 EHGPDK
+348 
-354 VTIMDFSTI
+354 
-363 KRLVVSALSKLHG
+363 
-376 LHVTDFLLVPPGA
+376 
-389 LPKTTS
+389 
-395 GKISRAACAKQ
+395 
-406 YGANK
+406 
-411 LQRSS
+411 
-416 NVPMTDGSVTA
+416 MTDGSVTA

-1120 VALYRLLMSWGVR
+1120 VALYRLVMSWGVR

-1235 VSHAFHSALMEPMIA
+1235 VSHAFHLALMEPMIA

-1526 RIDALTDLFL
+1526 RIDALTDVFL

-1815 VRGPHR
+1815 VRGPHP

>member
-1 MQYTSGS
+1 MVS
-8 TANPRGVVLSMRNVT
+8 RVLVHAYRV
-23 ENVDQIIRN
+23 
-32 YFRHEGGAPRL
+32 
-43 PSSVVSWLPL
+43 SS
-53 YHDMGLMVGLFI
+53 
-65 PLFVGCPVILTSP
+65 
-78 EAFIRKPARWMQLL
+78 
-92 AKHQAPFSAAPNFAF
+92 
-107 DLAVAKTSEEDMAG
+107 
-121 LDLGHVNTIING
+121 
-133 AEQVQPNTITKFLRR
+133 
-148 FRPYNLMPAAVKPSY
+148 
-163 GMAEAVVYLATTKA
+163 
-177 GSPPTSTEFDA
+177 
-188 DSLARGHAELST
+188 
-200 FETER
+200 
-205 ATRLIRYHS
+205 
-214 DDKEPL
+214 
-220 LRIVDPDSNIEL
+220 
-232 GPGRIGEIWIHGK
+232 
-245 NVSTGYHNADDALN
+245 
-259 RDKFQASIREAS
+259 
-271 AGTPRSPWLRTGDLG
+271 
-286 FIVGDEFYIVGRMK
+286 
-300 DLIIQ
+300 
-305 DGVNHYPDDIETT
+305 
-318 VKEFTGGRVAA
+318 
-329 FSVSDDG
+329 
-336 VEHLVIAAEVRT
+336 
-348 EHGPDK
+348 
-354 VTIMDFSTI
+354 
-363 KRLVVSALSKLHG
+363 
-376 LHVTDFLLVPPGA
+376 
-389 LPKTTS
+389 
-395 GKISRAACAKQ
+395 
-406 YGANK
+406 
-411 LQRSS
+411 
-416 NVPMTDGSVTA
+416 
-427 DKLQKWFREYLSTHI
+427 
-442 ECHPN
+442 N

-1808 HDWISGL
+1808 HD
-1815 VRGPHR
+1815 

>member
-1 MQYTSGS
+1 MVS
-8 TANPRGVVLSMRNVT
+8 RVLVHAYRV
-23 ENVDQIIRN
+23 
-32 YFRHEGGAPRL
+32 
-43 PSSVVSWLPL
+43 SS
-53 YHDMGLMVGLFI
+53 
-65 PLFVGCPVILTSP
+65 
-78 EAFIRKPARWMQLL
+78 
-92 AKHQAPFSAAPNFAF
+92 
-107 DLAVAKTSEEDMAG
+107 
-121 LDLGHVNTIING
+121 
-133 AEQVQPNTITKFLRR
+133 
-148 FRPYNLMPAAVKPSY
+148 
-163 GMAEAVVYLATTKA
+163 
-177 GSPPTSTEFDA
+177 
-188 DSLARGHAELST
+188 
-200 FETER
+200 
-205 ATRLIRYHS
+205 
-214 DDKEPL
+214 
-220 LRIVDPDSNIEL
+220 
-232 GPGRIGEIWIHGK
+232 
-245 NVSTGYHNADDALN
+245 
-259 RDKFQASIREAS
+259 
-271 AGTPRSPWLRTGDLG
+271 
-286 FIVGDEFYIVGRMK
+286 
-300 DLIIQ
+300 
-305 DGVNHYPDDIETT
+305 
-318 VKEFTGGRVAA
+318 
-329 FSVSDDG
+329 
-336 VEHLVIAAEVRT
+336 
-348 EHGPDK
+348 
-354 VTIMDFSTI
+354 
-363 KRLVVSALSKLHG
+363 
-376 LHVTDFLLVPPGA
+376 
-389 LPKTTS
+389 
-395 GKISRAACAKQ
+395 
-406 YGANK
+406 
-411 LQRSS
+411 
-416 NVPMTDGSVTA
+416 
-427 DKLQKWFREYLSTHI
+427 
-442 ECHPN
+442 N

-1608 GRHSVYSLTLPGF
+1608 GRHSVYSLTLPGL

-1815 VRGPHR
+1815 VRGPHP

>member
-1 MQYTSGS
+1 
-8 TANPRGVVLSMRNVT
+8 
-23 ENVDQIIRN
+23 
-32 YFRHEGGAPRL
+32 
-43 PSSVVSWLPL
+43 
-53 YHDMGLMVGLFI
+53 
-65 PLFVGCPVILTSP
+65 
-78 EAFIRKPARWMQLL
+78 
-92 AKHQAPFSAAPNFAF
+92 
-107 DLAVAKTSEEDMAG
+107 
-121 LDLGHVNTIING
+121 
-133 AEQVQPNTITKFLRR
+133 
-148 FRPYNLMPAAVKPSY
+148 
-163 GMAEAVVYLATTKA
+163 
-177 GSPPTSTEFDA
+177 
-188 DSLARGHAELST
+188 
-200 FETER
+200 
-205 ATRLIRYHS
+205 
-214 DDKEPL
+214 
-220 LRIVDPDSNIEL
+220 
-232 GPGRIGEIWIHGK
+232 
-245 NVSTGYHNADDALN
+245 
-259 RDKFQASIREAS
+259 
-271 AGTPRSPWLRTGDLG
+271 
-286 FIVGDEFYIVGRMK
+286 
-300 DLIIQ
+300 
-305 DGVNHYPDDIETT
+305 
-318 VKEFTGGRVAA
+318 
-329 FSVSDDG
+329 
-336 VEHLVIAAEVRT
+336 
-348 EHGPDK
+348 
-354 VTIMDFSTI
+354 
-363 KRLVVSALSKLHG
+363 
-376 LHVTDFLLVPPGA
+376 
-389 LPKTTS
+389 
-395 GKISRAACAKQ
+395 
-406 YGANK
+406 
-411 LQRSS
+411 
-416 NVPMTDGSVTA
+416 MTDGSVTA

-685 ACSSSLVAVHLACRS
+685 ACSLSLVAVHLACRS

-777 GSAVNQDGKSNG
+777 GSAVNQHGKSNG

-1815 VRGPHR
+1815 VRGPHP

>member
-1 MQYTSGS
+1 MVS
-8 TANPRGVVLSMRNVT
+8 RVLVHAYRV
-23 ENVDQIIRN
+23 
-32 YFRHEGGAPRL
+32 
-43 PSSVVSWLPL
+43 SS
-53 YHDMGLMVGLFI
+53 
-65 PLFVGCPVILTSP
+65 
-78 EAFIRKPARWMQLL
+78 
-92 AKHQAPFSAAPNFAF
+92 
-107 DLAVAKTSEEDMAG
+107 
-121 LDLGHVNTIING
+121 
-133 AEQVQPNTITKFLRR
+133 
-148 FRPYNLMPAAVKPSY
+148 
-163 GMAEAVVYLATTKA
+163 
-177 GSPPTSTEFDA
+177 
-188 DSLARGHAELST
+188 
-200 FETER
+200 
-205 ATRLIRYHS
+205 
-214 DDKEPL
+214 
-220 LRIVDPDSNIEL
+220 
-232 GPGRIGEIWIHGK
+232 
-245 NVSTGYHNADDALN
+245 
-259 RDKFQASIREAS
+259 
-271 AGTPRSPWLRTGDLG
+271 
-286 FIVGDEFYIVGRMK
+286 
-300 DLIIQ
+300 
-305 DGVNHYPDDIETT
+305 
-318 VKEFTGGRVAA
+318 
-329 FSVSDDG
+329 
-336 VEHLVIAAEVRT
+336 
-348 EHGPDK
+348 
-354 VTIMDFSTI
+354 
-363 KRLVVSALSKLHG
+363 
-376 LHVTDFLLVPPGA
+376 
-389 LPKTTS
+389 
-395 GKISRAACAKQ
+395 
-406 YGANK
+406 
-411 LQRSS
+411 
-416 NVPMTDGSVTA
+416 
-427 DKLQKWFREYLSTHI
+427 
-442 ECHPN
+442 N

-596 ALRMDPQQRLLLEV
+596 ALRMDPQQRLLLQV

-1815 VRGPHR
+1815 VRGPHP

>member
-1 MQYTSGS
+1 
-8 TANPRGVVLSMRNVT
+8 
-23 ENVDQIIRN
+23 
-32 YFRHEGGAPRL
+32 
-43 PSSVVSWLPL
+43 
-53 YHDMGLMVGLFI
+53 
-65 PLFVGCPVILTSP
+65 
-78 EAFIRKPARWMQLL
+78 
-92 AKHQAPFSAAPNFAF
+92 
-107 DLAVAKTSEEDMAG
+107 
-121 LDLGHVNTIING
+121 
-133 AEQVQPNTITKFLRR
+133 
-148 FRPYNLMPAAVKPSY
+148 
-163 GMAEAVVYLATTKA
+163 
-177 GSPPTSTEFDA
+177 
-188 DSLARGHAELST
+188 
-200 FETER
+200 
-205 ATRLIRYHS
+205 
-214 DDKEPL
+214 
-220 LRIVDPDSNIEL
+220 
-232 GPGRIGEIWIHGK
+232 
-245 NVSTGYHNADDALN
+245 
-259 RDKFQASIREAS
+259 
-271 AGTPRSPWLRTGDLG
+271 
-286 FIVGDEFYIVGRMK
+286 
-300 DLIIQ
+300 
-305 DGVNHYPDDIETT
+305 
-318 VKEFTGGRVAA
+318 
-329 FSVSDDG
+329 
-336 VEHLVIAAEVRT
+336 
-348 EHGPDK
+348 
-354 VTIMDFSTI
+354 
-363 KRLVVSALSKLHG
+363 
-376 LHVTDFLLVPPGA
+376 
-389 LPKTTS
+389 
-395 GKISRAACAKQ
+395 
-406 YGANK
+406 
-411 LQRSS
+411 
-416 NVPMTDGSVTA
+416 MTDGSVTA

-478 CIPDLAVWDNPSAN
+478 CIPDLAVWDNPSAH

-1815 VRGPHR
+1815 VRGPHP

>member
-1 MQYTSGS
+1 MVS
-8 TANPRGVVLSMRNVT
+8 RVLVHAYRV
-23 ENVDQIIRN
+23 
-32 YFRHEGGAPRL
+32 
-43 PSSVVSWLPL
+43 SS
-53 YHDMGLMVGLFI
+53 
-65 PLFVGCPVILTSP
+65 
-78 EAFIRKPARWMQLL
+78 
-92 AKHQAPFSAAPNFAF
+92 
-107 DLAVAKTSEEDMAG
+107 
-121 LDLGHVNTIING
+121 
-133 AEQVQPNTITKFLRR
+133 
-148 FRPYNLMPAAVKPSY
+148 
-163 GMAEAVVYLATTKA
+163 
-177 GSPPTSTEFDA
+177 
-188 DSLARGHAELST
+188 
-200 FETER
+200 
-205 ATRLIRYHS
+205 
-214 DDKEPL
+214 
-220 LRIVDPDSNIEL
+220 
-232 GPGRIGEIWIHGK
+232 
-245 NVSTGYHNADDALN
+245 
-259 RDKFQASIREAS
+259 
-271 AGTPRSPWLRTGDLG
+271 
-286 FIVGDEFYIVGRMK
+286 
-300 DLIIQ
+300 
-305 DGVNHYPDDIETT
+305 
-318 VKEFTGGRVAA
+318 
-329 FSVSDDG
+329 
-336 VEHLVIAAEVRT
+336 
-348 EHGPDK
+348 
-354 VTIMDFSTI
+354 
-363 KRLVVSALSKLHG
+363 
-376 LHVTDFLLVPPGA
+376 
-389 LPKTTS
+389 
-395 GKISRAACAKQ
+395 
-406 YGANK
+406 
-411 LQRSS
+411 
-416 NVPMTDGSVTA
+416 
-427 DKLQKWFREYLSTHI
+427 
-442 ECHPN
+442 N

-1572 VALLADG
+1572 VALLAHG

-1815 VRGPHR
+1815 VRGPHP

>member
-1 MQYTSGS
+1 
-8 TANPRGVVLSMRNVT
+8 
-23 ENVDQIIRN
+23 
-32 YFRHEGGAPRL
+32 
-43 PSSVVSWLPL
+43 
-53 YHDMGLMVGLFI
+53 
-65 PLFVGCPVILTSP
+65 
-78 EAFIRKPARWMQLL
+78 
-92 AKHQAPFSAAPNFAF
+92 
-107 DLAVAKTSEEDMAG
+107 
-121 LDLGHVNTIING
+121 
-133 AEQVQPNTITKFLRR
+133 
-148 FRPYNLMPAAVKPSY
+148 
-163 GMAEAVVYLATTKA
+163 
-177 GSPPTSTEFDA
+177 
-188 DSLARGHAELST
+188 
-200 FETER
+200 
-205 ATRLIRYHS
+205 
-214 DDKEPL
+214 
-220 LRIVDPDSNIEL
+220 
-232 GPGRIGEIWIHGK
+232 
-245 NVSTGYHNADDALN
+245 
-259 RDKFQASIREAS
+259 
-271 AGTPRSPWLRTGDLG
+271 
-286 FIVGDEFYIVGRMK
+286 
-300 DLIIQ
+300 
-305 DGVNHYPDDIETT
+305 
-318 VKEFTGGRVAA
+318 
-329 FSVSDDG
+329 
-336 VEHLVIAAEVRT
+336 
-348 EHGPDK
+348 
-354 VTIMDFSTI
+354 
-363 KRLVVSALSKLHG
+363 
-376 LHVTDFLLVPPGA
+376 
-389 LPKTTS
+389 
-395 GKISRAACAKQ
+395 
-406 YGANK
+406 
-411 LQRSS
+411 
-416 NVPMTDGSVTA
+416 MTDGSVTA

-685 ACSSSLVAVHLACRS
+685 VCSSSLVAVHLACRS

-1815 VRGPHR
+1815 VRGPHP

>member
-1 MQYTSGS
+1 MVS
-8 TANPRGVVLSMRNVT
+8 RVLVHAYRV
-23 ENVDQIIRN
+23 
-32 YFRHEGGAPRL
+32 
-43 PSSVVSWLPL
+43 SS
-53 YHDMGLMVGLFI
+53 
-65 PLFVGCPVILTSP
+65 
-78 EAFIRKPARWMQLL
+78 
-92 AKHQAPFSAAPNFAF
+92 
-107 DLAVAKTSEEDMAG
+107 
-121 LDLGHVNTIING
+121 
-133 AEQVQPNTITKFLRR
+133 
-148 FRPYNLMPAAVKPSY
+148 
-163 GMAEAVVYLATTKA
+163 
-177 GSPPTSTEFDA
+177 
-188 DSLARGHAELST
+188 
-200 FETER
+200 
-205 ATRLIRYHS
+205 
-214 DDKEPL
+214 
-220 LRIVDPDSNIEL
+220 
-232 GPGRIGEIWIHGK
+232 
-245 NVSTGYHNADDALN
+245 
-259 RDKFQASIREAS
+259 
-271 AGTPRSPWLRTGDLG
+271 
-286 FIVGDEFYIVGRMK
+286 
-300 DLIIQ
+300 
-305 DGVNHYPDDIETT
+305 
-318 VKEFTGGRVAA
+318 
-329 FSVSDDG
+329 
-336 VEHLVIAAEVRT
+336 
-348 EHGPDK
+348 
-354 VTIMDFSTI
+354 
-363 KRLVVSALSKLHG
+363 
-376 LHVTDFLLVPPGA
+376 
-389 LPKTTS
+389 
-395 GKISRAACAKQ
+395 
-406 YGANK
+406 
-411 LQRSS
+411 
-416 NVPMTDGSVTA
+416 
-427 DKLQKWFREYLSTHI
+427 
-442 ECHPN
+442 N

-1447 AVLGRDGA
+1447 AVQGRDGA

-1815 VRGPHR
+1815 VRGPHP

>member
-1 MQYTSGS
+1 
-8 TANPRGVVLSMRNVT
+8 
-23 ENVDQIIRN
+23 
-32 YFRHEGGAPRL
+32 
-43 PSSVVSWLPL
+43 
-53 YHDMGLMVGLFI
+53 
-65 PLFVGCPVILTSP
+65 
-78 EAFIRKPARWMQLL
+78 
-92 AKHQAPFSAAPNFAF
+92 
-107 DLAVAKTSEEDMAG
+107 
-121 LDLGHVNTIING
+121 
-133 AEQVQPNTITKFLRR
+133 
-148 FRPYNLMPAAVKPSY
+148 
-163 GMAEAVVYLATTKA
+163 
-177 GSPPTSTEFDA
+177 
-188 DSLARGHAELST
+188 
-200 FETER
+200 
-205 ATRLIRYHS
+205 
-214 DDKEPL
+214 
-220 LRIVDPDSNIEL
+220 
-232 GPGRIGEIWIHGK
+232 
-245 NVSTGYHNADDALN
+245 
-259 RDKFQASIREAS
+259 
-271 AGTPRSPWLRTGDLG
+271 
-286 FIVGDEFYIVGRMK
+286 
-300 DLIIQ
+300 
-305 DGVNHYPDDIETT
+305 
-318 VKEFTGGRVAA
+318 
-329 FSVSDDG
+329 
-336 VEHLVIAAEVRT
+336 
-348 EHGPDK
+348 
-354 VTIMDFSTI
+354 
-363 KRLVVSALSKLHG
+363 
-376 LHVTDFLLVPPGA
+376 
-389 LPKTTS
+389 
-395 GKISRAACAKQ
+395 
-406 YGANK
+406 
-411 LQRSS
+411 
-416 NVPMTDGSVTA
+416 MTDGSVTA

-572 AESGGFLKDVAGFDN
+572 AESGGFLKDVAGFYN

-1120 VALYRLLMSWGVR
+1120 VALYRLVMSWGVR

-1526 RIDALTDLFL
+1526 RIDALTDVFL

-1815 VRGPHR
+1815 VRGPHP

>member
-1 MQYTSGS
+1 MVS
-8 TANPRGVVLSMRNVT
+8 RVLVHAYRV
-23 ENVDQIIRN
+23 
-32 YFRHEGGAPRL
+32 
-43 PSSVVSWLPL
+43 SS
-53 YHDMGLMVGLFI
+53 
-65 PLFVGCPVILTSP
+65 
-78 EAFIRKPARWMQLL
+78 
-92 AKHQAPFSAAPNFAF
+92 
-107 DLAVAKTSEEDMAG
+107 
-121 LDLGHVNTIING
+121 
-133 AEQVQPNTITKFLRR
+133 
-148 FRPYNLMPAAVKPSY
+148 
-163 GMAEAVVYLATTKA
+163 
-177 GSPPTSTEFDA
+177 
-188 DSLARGHAELST
+188 
-200 FETER
+200 
-205 ATRLIRYHS
+205 
-214 DDKEPL
+214 
-220 LRIVDPDSNIEL
+220 
-232 GPGRIGEIWIHGK
+232 
-245 NVSTGYHNADDALN
+245 
-259 RDKFQASIREAS
+259 
-271 AGTPRSPWLRTGDLG
+271 
-286 FIVGDEFYIVGRMK
+286 
-300 DLIIQ
+300 
-305 DGVNHYPDDIETT
+305 
-318 VKEFTGGRVAA
+318 
-329 FSVSDDG
+329 
-336 VEHLVIAAEVRT
+336 
-348 EHGPDK
+348 
-354 VTIMDFSTI
+354 
-363 KRLVVSALSKLHG
+363 
-376 LHVTDFLLVPPGA
+376 
-389 LPKTTS
+389 
-395 GKISRAACAKQ
+395 
-406 YGANK
+406 
-411 LQRSS
+411 
-416 NVPMTDGSVTA
+416 
-427 DKLQKWFREYLSTHI
+427 
-442 ECHPN
+442 N

-667 NRISYF
+667 NRILYF

-1815 VRGPHR
+1815 VRGPHP

>member
-1 MQYTSGS
+1 M
-8 TANPRGVVLSMRNVT
+8 T
-23 ENVDQIIRN
+23 E
-32 YFRHEGGAPRL
+32 
-43 PSSVVSWLPL
+43 
-53 YHDMGLMVGLFI
+53 
-65 PLFVGCPVILTSP
+65 
-78 EAFIRKPARWMQLL
+78 
-92 AKHQAPFSAAPNFAF
+92 
-107 DLAVAKTSEEDMAG
+107 
-121 LDLGHVNTIING
+121 
-133 AEQVQPNTITKFLRR
+133 
-148 FRPYNLMPAAVKPSY
+148 
-163 GMAEAVVYLATTKA
+163 
-177 GSPPTSTEFDA
+177 
-188 DSLARGHAELST
+188 
-200 FETER
+200 
-205 ATRLIRYHS
+205 
-214 DDKEPL
+214 
-220 LRIVDPDSNIEL
+220 
-232 GPGRIGEIWIHGK
+232 
-245 NVSTGYHNADDALN
+245 
-259 RDKFQASIREAS
+259 
-271 AGTPRSPWLRTGDLG
+271 
-286 FIVGDEFYIVGRMK
+286 
-300 DLIIQ
+300 
-305 DGVNHYPDDIETT
+305 
-318 VKEFTGGRVAA
+318 
-329 FSVSDDG
+329 
-336 VEHLVIAAEVRT
+336 
-348 EHGPDK
+348 
-354 VTIMDFSTI
+354 
-363 KRLVVSALSKLHG
+363 
-376 LHVTDFLLVPPGA
+376 
-389 LPKTTS
+389 
-395 GKISRAACAKQ
+395 
-406 YGANK
+406 
-411 LQRSS
+411 
-416 NVPMTDGSVTA
+416 GSVTA

-1815 VRGPHR
+1815 VRGPHP

>member
-1 MQYTSGS
+1 M
-8 TANPRGVVLSMRNVT
+8 
-23 ENVDQIIRN
+23 
-32 YFRHEGGAPRL
+32 
-43 PSSVVSWLPL
+43 
-53 YHDMGLMVGLFI
+53 
-65 PLFVGCPVILTSP
+65 
-78 EAFIRKPARWMQLL
+78 
-92 AKHQAPFSAAPNFAF
+92 
-107 DLAVAKTSEEDMAG
+107 
-121 LDLGHVNTIING
+121 
-133 AEQVQPNTITKFLRR
+133 
-148 FRPYNLMPAAVKPSY
+148 
-163 GMAEAVVYLATTKA
+163 
-177 GSPPTSTEFDA
+177 
-188 DSLARGHAELST
+188 
-200 FETER
+200 
-205 ATRLIRYHS
+205 
-214 DDKEPL
+214 
-220 LRIVDPDSNIEL
+220 
-232 GPGRIGEIWIHGK
+232 
-245 NVSTGYHNADDALN
+245 
-259 RDKFQASIREAS
+259 
-271 AGTPRSPWLRTGDLG
+271 
-286 FIVGDEFYIVGRMK
+286 
-300 DLIIQ
+300 
-305 DGVNHYPDDIETT
+305 
-318 VKEFTGGRVAA
+318 
-329 FSVSDDG
+329 
-336 VEHLVIAAEVRT
+336 
-348 EHGPDK
+348 
-354 VTIMDFSTI
+354 
-363 KRLVVSALSKLHG
+363 
-376 LHVTDFLLVPPGA
+376 
-389 LPKTTS
+389 
-395 GKISRAACAKQ
+395 
-406 YGANK
+406 
-411 LQRSS
+411 
-416 NVPMTDGSVTA
+416 
-427 DKLQKWFREYLSTHI
+427 
-442 ECHPN
+442 
-447 EVSLDVPIRDLGL
+447 
-460 KSIDVLAIPGD
+460 
-471 LGDRFGF
+471 
-478 CIPDLAVWDNPSAN
+478 
-492 DLIDSLL
+492 
-499 NQRSADS
+499 
-506 LRESH
+506 
-511 GHADRNTQ
+511 
-519 GRGSINEPVAVIG
+519 
-532 VGCRFPGDI
+532 
-541 DGPERLWDFL
+541 
-551 TEKKCAITAY
+551 
-561 PDRGFTNAGTF
+561 
-572 AESGGFLKDVAGFDN
+572 
-587 RFFDIPPDE
+587 
-596 ALRMDPQQRLLLEV
+596 
-610 SWEALEHA
+610 
-618 GIIPESLRLSRTGVF
+618 
-633 VGVSSTD
+633 
-640 YVRLVSASAQQKS
+640 
-653 TIWDNTGGSSSIIA
+653 
-667 NRISYF
+667 
-673 LDIQGPSIVIDT
+673 
-685 ACSSSLVAVHLACRS
+685 
-700 LSTWDCDIA
+700 
-709 LVGGTNVLISPEPWG
+709 
-724 GFREAGILSQT
+724 
-735 GCCHA
+735 
-740 FDKSADGMVRGEGC
+740 
-754 GVIVLQRLSDAR
+754 LQRLSDAR

-1608 GRHSVYSLTLPGF
+1608 GRHSVIRLRFPG
-1621 DSSDALPQNADM
+1621 SIRLM
-1633 IVETVSNAII
+1633 H
-1643 DVVGGSCR
+1643 CR
-1651 FVLSGYSSGGVLAYA
+1651 
-1666 LCSHLSVKHQ
+1666 K
-1676 RNPLGVA
+1676 
-1683 LIDTYLPSQ
+1683 
-1692 IANPS
+1692 
-1697 MNEGFS
+1697 
-1703 PNDTGKGLSRE
+1703 
-1714 VIRVARM
+1714 
-1721 LNRLTATRLTAAAT
+1721 TR
-1735 YAAIFQAWEPGRSMA
+1735 I
-1750 PVLNIVAKDRIATV
+1750 
-1764 ENLREE
+1764 
-1770 RINRWRTAAAEAAY
+1770 
-1784 SVAEVPGDHFGM
+1784 
-1796 MSTSSE
+1796 
-1802 AIATEI
+1802 
-1808 HDWISGL
+1808 
-1815 VRGPHR
+1815 

>member
-1 MQYTSGS
+1 
-8 TANPRGVVLSMRNVT
+8 
-23 ENVDQIIRN
+23 
-32 YFRHEGGAPRL
+32 
-43 PSSVVSWLPL
+43 
-53 YHDMGLMVGLFI
+53 
-65 PLFVGCPVILTSP
+65 
-78 EAFIRKPARWMQLL
+78 
-92 AKHQAPFSAAPNFAF
+92 
-107 DLAVAKTSEEDMAG
+107 
-121 LDLGHVNTIING
+121 
-133 AEQVQPNTITKFLRR
+133 
-148 FRPYNLMPAAVKPSY
+148 
-163 GMAEAVVYLATTKA
+163 
-177 GSPPTSTEFDA
+177 
-188 DSLARGHAELST
+188 
-200 FETER
+200 
-205 ATRLIRYHS
+205 
-214 DDKEPL
+214 
-220 LRIVDPDSNIEL
+220 
-232 GPGRIGEIWIHGK
+232 
-245 NVSTGYHNADDALN
+245 
-259 RDKFQASIREAS
+259 
-271 AGTPRSPWLRTGDLG
+271 
-286 FIVGDEFYIVGRMK
+286 
-300 DLIIQ
+300 
-305 DGVNHYPDDIETT
+305 
-318 VKEFTGGRVAA
+318 
-329 FSVSDDG
+329 
-336 VEHLVIAAEVRT
+336 
-348 EHGPDK
+348 
-354 VTIMDFSTI
+354 
-363 KRLVVSALSKLHG
+363 
-376 LHVTDFLLVPPGA
+376 
-389 LPKTTS
+389 
-395 GKISRAACAKQ
+395 
-406 YGANK
+406 
-411 LQRSS
+411 
-416 NVPMTDGSVTA
+416 MTDGSVTA
-427 DKLQKWFREYLSTHI
+427 DKLQKWFREYVSTHI

-1395 PSVSDPTAAGQIGAS
+1395 PSVSDPTTAGQIGAS

-1815 VRGPHR
+1815 VRGPHP

>member
-1 MQYTSGS
+1 
-8 TANPRGVVLSMRNVT
+8 
-23 ENVDQIIRN
+23 
-32 YFRHEGGAPRL
+32 
-43 PSSVVSWLPL
+43 
-53 YHDMGLMVGLFI
+53 
-65 PLFVGCPVILTSP
+65 
-78 EAFIRKPARWMQLL
+78 
-92 AKHQAPFSAAPNFAF
+92 
-107 DLAVAKTSEEDMAG
+107 
-121 LDLGHVNTIING
+121 
-133 AEQVQPNTITKFLRR
+133 
-148 FRPYNLMPAAVKPSY
+148 
-163 GMAEAVVYLATTKA
+163 
-177 GSPPTSTEFDA
+177 
-188 DSLARGHAELST
+188 
-200 FETER
+200 
-205 ATRLIRYHS
+205 
-214 DDKEPL
+214 
-220 LRIVDPDSNIEL
+220 
-232 GPGRIGEIWIHGK
+232 
-245 NVSTGYHNADDALN
+245 
-259 RDKFQASIREAS
+259 
-271 AGTPRSPWLRTGDLG
+271 
-286 FIVGDEFYIVGRMK
+286 
-300 DLIIQ
+300 
-305 DGVNHYPDDIETT
+305 
-318 VKEFTGGRVAA
+318 
-329 FSVSDDG
+329 
-336 VEHLVIAAEVRT
+336 
-348 EHGPDK
+348 
-354 VTIMDFSTI
+354 
-363 KRLVVSALSKLHG
+363 
-376 LHVTDFLLVPPGA
+376 
-389 LPKTTS
+389 
-395 GKISRAACAKQ
+395 
-406 YGANK
+406 
-411 LQRSS
+411 
-416 NVPMTDGSVTA
+416 MTDGSVTA
-427 DKLQKWFREYLSTHI
+427 DKLQKWFREYVSTHI

-572 AESGGFLKDVAGFDN
+572 AESGGFLKDVACFDN

-1815 VRGPHR
+1815 VRGPHP

>member
-1 MQYTSGS
+1 MVS
-8 TANPRGVVLSMRNVT
+8 RVLVHAYRV
-23 ENVDQIIRN
+23 
-32 YFRHEGGAPRL
+32 
-43 PSSVVSWLPL
+43 SS
-53 YHDMGLMVGLFI
+53 
-65 PLFVGCPVILTSP
+65 
-78 EAFIRKPARWMQLL
+78 
-92 AKHQAPFSAAPNFAF
+92 
-107 DLAVAKTSEEDMAG
+107 
-121 LDLGHVNTIING
+121 
-133 AEQVQPNTITKFLRR
+133 
-148 FRPYNLMPAAVKPSY
+148 
-163 GMAEAVVYLATTKA
+163 
-177 GSPPTSTEFDA
+177 
-188 DSLARGHAELST
+188 
-200 FETER
+200 
-205 ATRLIRYHS
+205 
-214 DDKEPL
+214 
-220 LRIVDPDSNIEL
+220 
-232 GPGRIGEIWIHGK
+232 
-245 NVSTGYHNADDALN
+245 
-259 RDKFQASIREAS
+259 
-271 AGTPRSPWLRTGDLG
+271 
-286 FIVGDEFYIVGRMK
+286 
-300 DLIIQ
+300 
-305 DGVNHYPDDIETT
+305 
-318 VKEFTGGRVAA
+318 
-329 FSVSDDG
+329 
-336 VEHLVIAAEVRT
+336 
-348 EHGPDK
+348 
-354 VTIMDFSTI
+354 
-363 KRLVVSALSKLHG
+363 
-376 LHVTDFLLVPPGA
+376 
-389 LPKTTS
+389 
-395 GKISRAACAKQ
+395 
-406 YGANK
+406 
-411 LQRSS
+411 
-416 NVPMTDGSVTA
+416 
-427 DKLQKWFREYLSTHI
+427 
-442 ECHPN
+442 N

-618 GIIPESLRLSRTGVF
+618 GIILESLRLSRTGVF

-1815 VRGPHR
+1815 VRGPHP

>member
-1 MQYTSGS
+1 MVS
-8 TANPRGVVLSMRNVT
+8 RVLVHAYRV
-23 ENVDQIIRN
+23 
-32 YFRHEGGAPRL
+32 
-43 PSSVVSWLPL
+43 SS
-53 YHDMGLMVGLFI
+53 
-65 PLFVGCPVILTSP
+65 
-78 EAFIRKPARWMQLL
+78 
-92 AKHQAPFSAAPNFAF
+92 
-107 DLAVAKTSEEDMAG
+107 
-121 LDLGHVNTIING
+121 
-133 AEQVQPNTITKFLRR
+133 
-148 FRPYNLMPAAVKPSY
+148 
-163 GMAEAVVYLATTKA
+163 
-177 GSPPTSTEFDA
+177 
-188 DSLARGHAELST
+188 
-200 FETER
+200 
-205 ATRLIRYHS
+205 
-214 DDKEPL
+214 
-220 LRIVDPDSNIEL
+220 
-232 GPGRIGEIWIHGK
+232 
-245 NVSTGYHNADDALN
+245 
-259 RDKFQASIREAS
+259 
-271 AGTPRSPWLRTGDLG
+271 
-286 FIVGDEFYIVGRMK
+286 
-300 DLIIQ
+300 
-305 DGVNHYPDDIETT
+305 
-318 VKEFTGGRVAA
+318 
-329 FSVSDDG
+329 
-336 VEHLVIAAEVRT
+336 
-348 EHGPDK
+348 
-354 VTIMDFSTI
+354 
-363 KRLVVSALSKLHG
+363 
-376 LHVTDFLLVPPGA
+376 
-389 LPKTTS
+389 
-395 GKISRAACAKQ
+395 
-406 YGANK
+406 
-411 LQRSS
+411 
-416 NVPMTDGSVTA
+416 
-427 DKLQKWFREYLSTHI
+427 
-442 ECHPN
+442 N

-801 LENACKSARVDP
+801 LENACKSAHVDP

-1815 VRGPHR
+1815 VRGPHP

>member
-1 MQYTSGS
+1 
-8 TANPRGVVLSMRNVT
+8 
-23 ENVDQIIRN
+23 
-32 YFRHEGGAPRL
+32 
-43 PSSVVSWLPL
+43 
-53 YHDMGLMVGLFI
+53 
-65 PLFVGCPVILTSP
+65 
-78 EAFIRKPARWMQLL
+78 
-92 AKHQAPFSAAPNFAF
+92 
-107 DLAVAKTSEEDMAG
+107 
-121 LDLGHVNTIING
+121 
-133 AEQVQPNTITKFLRR
+133 
-148 FRPYNLMPAAVKPSY
+148 
-163 GMAEAVVYLATTKA
+163 
-177 GSPPTSTEFDA
+177 
-188 DSLARGHAELST
+188 
-200 FETER
+200 
-205 ATRLIRYHS
+205 
-214 DDKEPL
+214 
-220 LRIVDPDSNIEL
+220 
-232 GPGRIGEIWIHGK
+232 
-245 NVSTGYHNADDALN
+245 
-259 RDKFQASIREAS
+259 
-271 AGTPRSPWLRTGDLG
+271 
-286 FIVGDEFYIVGRMK
+286 
-300 DLIIQ
+300 
-305 DGVNHYPDDIETT
+305 
-318 VKEFTGGRVAA
+318 
-329 FSVSDDG
+329 
-336 VEHLVIAAEVRT
+336 
-348 EHGPDK
+348 
-354 VTIMDFSTI
+354 
-363 KRLVVSALSKLHG
+363 
-376 LHVTDFLLVPPGA
+376 
-389 LPKTTS
+389 
-395 GKISRAACAKQ
+395 
-406 YGANK
+406 
-411 LQRSS
+411 
-416 NVPMTDGSVTA
+416 MTDGSVTA

-1621 DSSDALPQNADM
+1621 DSSDALPQNVDM

-1815 VRGPHR
+1815 VRGPHP

>member
-1 MQYTSGS
+1 
-8 TANPRGVVLSMRNVT
+8 
-23 ENVDQIIRN
+23 
-32 YFRHEGGAPRL
+32 
-43 PSSVVSWLPL
+43 
-53 YHDMGLMVGLFI
+53 
-65 PLFVGCPVILTSP
+65 
-78 EAFIRKPARWMQLL
+78 
-92 AKHQAPFSAAPNFAF
+92 
-107 DLAVAKTSEEDMAG
+107 
-121 LDLGHVNTIING
+121 
-133 AEQVQPNTITKFLRR
+133 
-148 FRPYNLMPAAVKPSY
+148 
-163 GMAEAVVYLATTKA
+163 
-177 GSPPTSTEFDA
+177 
-188 DSLARGHAELST
+188 
-200 FETER
+200 
-205 ATRLIRYHS
+205 
-214 DDKEPL
+214 
-220 LRIVDPDSNIEL
+220 
-232 GPGRIGEIWIHGK
+232 
-245 NVSTGYHNADDALN
+245 
-259 RDKFQASIREAS
+259 
-271 AGTPRSPWLRTGDLG
+271 
-286 FIVGDEFYIVGRMK
+286 
-300 DLIIQ
+300 
-305 DGVNHYPDDIETT
+305 
-318 VKEFTGGRVAA
+318 
-329 FSVSDDG
+329 
-336 VEHLVIAAEVRT
+336 
-348 EHGPDK
+348 
-354 VTIMDFSTI
+354 
-363 KRLVVSALSKLHG
+363 
-376 LHVTDFLLVPPGA
+376 
-389 LPKTTS
+389 
-395 GKISRAACAKQ
+395 
-406 YGANK
+406 
-411 LQRSS
+411 
-416 NVPMTDGSVTA
+416 MTDGSVTA
-427 DKLQKWFREYLSTHI
+427 DKLQKWFREYVSTHI

-653 TIWDNTGGSSSIIA
+653 TIWDNTDGSSSIIA

-1815 VRGPHR
+1815 VRGPHP

>member
-1 MQYTSGS
+1 MVS
-8 TANPRGVVLSMRNVT
+8 RVLVHAYRV
-23 ENVDQIIRN
+23 
-32 YFRHEGGAPRL
+32 
-43 PSSVVSWLPL
+43 SS
-53 YHDMGLMVGLFI
+53 
-65 PLFVGCPVILTSP
+65 
-78 EAFIRKPARWMQLL
+78 
-92 AKHQAPFSAAPNFAF
+92 
-107 DLAVAKTSEEDMAG
+107 
-121 LDLGHVNTIING
+121 
-133 AEQVQPNTITKFLRR
+133 
-148 FRPYNLMPAAVKPSY
+148 
-163 GMAEAVVYLATTKA
+163 
-177 GSPPTSTEFDA
+177 
-188 DSLARGHAELST
+188 
-200 FETER
+200 
-205 ATRLIRYHS
+205 
-214 DDKEPL
+214 
-220 LRIVDPDSNIEL
+220 
-232 GPGRIGEIWIHGK
+232 
-245 NVSTGYHNADDALN
+245 
-259 RDKFQASIREAS
+259 
-271 AGTPRSPWLRTGDLG
+271 
-286 FIVGDEFYIVGRMK
+286 
-300 DLIIQ
+300 
-305 DGVNHYPDDIETT
+305 
-318 VKEFTGGRVAA
+318 
-329 FSVSDDG
+329 
-336 VEHLVIAAEVRT
+336 
-348 EHGPDK
+348 
-354 VTIMDFSTI
+354 
-363 KRLVVSALSKLHG
+363 
-376 LHVTDFLLVPPGA
+376 
-389 LPKTTS
+389 
-395 GKISRAACAKQ
+395 
-406 YGANK
+406 
-411 LQRSS
+411 
-416 NVPMTDGSVTA
+416 
-427 DKLQKWFREYLSTHI
+427 
-442 ECHPN
+442 N

-709 LVGGTNVLISPEPWG
+709 LVGGTNVLIPPEPWG

-1815 VRGPHR
+1815 VRGPHP

>member
-1 MQYTSGS
+1 
-8 TANPRGVVLSMRNVT
+8 
-23 ENVDQIIRN
+23 
-32 YFRHEGGAPRL
+32 
-43 PSSVVSWLPL
+43 
-53 YHDMGLMVGLFI
+53 
-65 PLFVGCPVILTSP
+65 
-78 EAFIRKPARWMQLL
+78 
-92 AKHQAPFSAAPNFAF
+92 
-107 DLAVAKTSEEDMAG
+107 
-121 LDLGHVNTIING
+121 
-133 AEQVQPNTITKFLRR
+133 
-148 FRPYNLMPAAVKPSY
+148 
-163 GMAEAVVYLATTKA
+163 
-177 GSPPTSTEFDA
+177 
-188 DSLARGHAELST
+188 
-200 FETER
+200 
-205 ATRLIRYHS
+205 
-214 DDKEPL
+214 
-220 LRIVDPDSNIEL
+220 
-232 GPGRIGEIWIHGK
+232 
-245 NVSTGYHNADDALN
+245 
-259 RDKFQASIREAS
+259 
-271 AGTPRSPWLRTGDLG
+271 
-286 FIVGDEFYIVGRMK
+286 
-300 DLIIQ
+300 
-305 DGVNHYPDDIETT
+305 
-318 VKEFTGGRVAA
+318 
-329 FSVSDDG
+329 
-336 VEHLVIAAEVRT
+336 
-348 EHGPDK
+348 
-354 VTIMDFSTI
+354 
-363 KRLVVSALSKLHG
+363 
-376 LHVTDFLLVPPGA
+376 
-389 LPKTTS
+389 
-395 GKISRAACAKQ
+395 
-406 YGANK
+406 
-411 LQRSS
+411 
-416 NVPMTDGSVTA
+416 MTDGSVTA

-471 LGDRFGF
+471 FGDRFGF

-640 YVRLVSASAQQKS
+640 YVRLVSASAQQKY

-1815 VRGPHR
+1815 VRGPHP

>member
-1 MQYTSGS
+1 
-8 TANPRGVVLSMRNVT
+8 
-23 ENVDQIIRN
+23 
-32 YFRHEGGAPRL
+32 
-43 PSSVVSWLPL
+43 
-53 YHDMGLMVGLFI
+53 
-65 PLFVGCPVILTSP
+65 
-78 EAFIRKPARWMQLL
+78 
-92 AKHQAPFSAAPNFAF
+92 
-107 DLAVAKTSEEDMAG
+107 
-121 LDLGHVNTIING
+121 
-133 AEQVQPNTITKFLRR
+133 
-148 FRPYNLMPAAVKPSY
+148 
-163 GMAEAVVYLATTKA
+163 
-177 GSPPTSTEFDA
+177 
-188 DSLARGHAELST
+188 
-200 FETER
+200 
-205 ATRLIRYHS
+205 
-214 DDKEPL
+214 
-220 LRIVDPDSNIEL
+220 
-232 GPGRIGEIWIHGK
+232 
-245 NVSTGYHNADDALN
+245 
-259 RDKFQASIREAS
+259 
-271 AGTPRSPWLRTGDLG
+271 
-286 FIVGDEFYIVGRMK
+286 
-300 DLIIQ
+300 
-305 DGVNHYPDDIETT
+305 
-318 VKEFTGGRVAA
+318 
-329 FSVSDDG
+329 
-336 VEHLVIAAEVRT
+336 
-348 EHGPDK
+348 
-354 VTIMDFSTI
+354 
-363 KRLVVSALSKLHG
+363 
-376 LHVTDFLLVPPGA
+376 
-389 LPKTTS
+389 
-395 GKISRAACAKQ
+395 
-406 YGANK
+406 
-411 LQRSS
+411 
-416 NVPMTDGSVTA
+416 MTDGSVTA

-1410 DGGAELLASS
+1410 DGGAELSASS

-1815 VRGPHR
+1815 VRGPHP

>member
-1 MQYTSGS
+1 MVS
-8 TANPRGVVLSMRNVT
+8 RVLVHAYRV
-23 ENVDQIIRN
+23 
-32 YFRHEGGAPRL
+32 
-43 PSSVVSWLPL
+43 SS
-53 YHDMGLMVGLFI
+53 
-65 PLFVGCPVILTSP
+65 
-78 EAFIRKPARWMQLL
+78 
-92 AKHQAPFSAAPNFAF
+92 
-107 DLAVAKTSEEDMAG
+107 
-121 LDLGHVNTIING
+121 
-133 AEQVQPNTITKFLRR
+133 
-148 FRPYNLMPAAVKPSY
+148 
-163 GMAEAVVYLATTKA
+163 
-177 GSPPTSTEFDA
+177 
-188 DSLARGHAELST
+188 
-200 FETER
+200 
-205 ATRLIRYHS
+205 
-214 DDKEPL
+214 
-220 LRIVDPDSNIEL
+220 
-232 GPGRIGEIWIHGK
+232 
-245 NVSTGYHNADDALN
+245 
-259 RDKFQASIREAS
+259 
-271 AGTPRSPWLRTGDLG
+271 
-286 FIVGDEFYIVGRMK
+286 
-300 DLIIQ
+300 
-305 DGVNHYPDDIETT
+305 
-318 VKEFTGGRVAA
+318 
-329 FSVSDDG
+329 
-336 VEHLVIAAEVRT
+336 
-348 EHGPDK
+348 
-354 VTIMDFSTI
+354 
-363 KRLVVSALSKLHG
+363 
-376 LHVTDFLLVPPGA
+376 
-389 LPKTTS
+389 
-395 GKISRAACAKQ
+395 
-406 YGANK
+406 
-411 LQRSS
+411 
-416 NVPMTDGSVTA
+416 
-427 DKLQKWFREYLSTHI
+427 
-442 ECHPN
+442 N

-1784 SVAEVPGDHFGM
+1784 SVAEVPGDHFGL

-1815 VRGPHR
+1815 VRGPHP